1 MRNGG
6 ARLIVVAVAVLVGI
20 VILFKL
26 GDTTPVVAVPDG
38 NGGGKTTA
46 PATTS
51 ASPTSS
57 TPVVPTGGDGGVT
70 PVQDGVAVAI
80 YNATTTDGLAGACGE
95 DLKKEGYVI
104 VKEDNFPQAVS
115 TTIYYRDGAQ
125 GKADAQLLAQTSI
138 PEAKGNIKKLPSGLP
153 SDTPIPADAELV
165 IVLGN
170 DYAAN
175 HPITG

>member
-38 NGGGKTTA
+38 NGGKTTA
-46 PATTS
+46 PATTA
-51 ASPTSS
+51 ASPTST
-57 TPVVPTGGDGGVT
+57 TPVVPTGGGDGPT
-70 PVQDGVAVAI
+70 PVQEGVAVAI

-104 VKEDNFPQAVS
+104 AKEDNFPQAVS